1 MNNAK
6 SPKKTMASWVA
17 DLEQGIA
24 ALRPDDAG
32 RFGANA
38 RASPAKSKTHPPR
51 RPPPFHTFPDT
62 APQPVPPRLG
72 GNKSPEK
79 RPRGVGGD
87 AEGATVEH
95 GAGSGGGVA
104 FGSRSDVSDATREK
118 RATRAAAKIRTA
130 RGESRDAR
138 SAFDEMRHLATAT
151 RVSVGKQSFRARR
164 DETGVARRA
173 RSAAGAA
180 EETAA
185 RSKPASRARM
195 TSQAQMTAKQLG
207 EALDAANARIGD
219 LSARLRSAEE
229 EASEVSAARAA
240 REKAAAALERADK
253 AESASARHKEA
264 VAKLTADNM
273 VFLMRLKESETE
285 LRDARAQ
292 ADSMR
297 EELEESR
304 GAWFDKARRD
314 VERVVQNAMRRAESA
329 DAALEAEIAAGDE
342 RARKWAEE
350 NARLRAVA
358 AQNESLAETTARAAA
373 ALDEA
378 AEAGRLNE
386 LALRDSRRREFDA
399 LNAQKAATA
408 AMTAAREEM
417 GVLKQRM
424 VAMAAALE
432 DQKRVSE
439 SLVEKAKTSAAA
451 LATQQRI
458 NAGVMQL
465 KNDAEWR
472 VLEMSAA
479 FERAGLEA
487 PSRIHDWT
495 GGGDVPQPSAPRL
508 AGRPGPAVSLHSAL
522 SPLPAPNDLG
532 LGTPTPLSPETLAQA
547 TEQAVRAA
555 GVPARAPAAESV
567 EAALSEYAR
576 EFAFGAPEK
585 QGSEPEAVSK
595 PDRLPAKRSPAKR
608 SPAKRSPAKRSH
620 AKASVP
626 AAPRAASP
634 PACRA
639 RASLS
644 TTGAPLVPNSRHGNV
659 YGATATAASL
669 AHRETGEN
677 RSPSPRAK
685 KTDPGGVGPGSPAG
699 SPRRVVV
706 DPKAA
711 SPSKSDVSLGPAWG
725 TSPAK
730 GKPREDRAAAV
741 AVADARRASAE
752 WSRAQAR
759 SYSSRKELRCDVK
772 FRDAPSSPSRDA
784 DAAAYAPLPSASPR
798 SRSSMASAASNARRR
813 IDADSVPAALPAE
826 AASERSVDDD
836 DDAEDDAVVPEEVF
850 LRAAALAGDG
860 GFEGGWIG
868 GRPSLDPPHRRIA
881 GVSTGDAT
889 RASAA
894 TVSDSDDGDAPER
907 KKKKTFVAEGARPS
921 SEEEAEAEFDFG
933 VVAGHEAAMARLLGP
948 SRSAGGVADYGAT
961 RRVSPRR
968 RTGARAVEDADA
980 NDAADARG
988 GGVSFSNALPRVR

>member
-508 AGRPGPAVSLHSAL
+508 AGRPGPFA
-522 SPLPAPNDLG
+522 PLG
-532 LGTPTPLSPETLAQA
+532 I
-547 TEQAVRAA
+547 
-555 GVPARAPAAESV
+555 
-567 EAALSEYAR
+567 
-576 EFAFGAPEK
+576 
-585 QGSEPEAVSK
+585 
-595 PDRLPAKRSPAKR
+595 
-608 SPAKRSPAKRSH
+608 
-620 AKASVP
+620 VP
-626 AAPRAASP
+626 AAGAERPRA
-634 PACRA
+634 
-639 RASLS
+639 
-644 TTGAPLVPNSRHGNV
+644 RH
-659 YGATATAASL
+659 
-669 AHRETGEN
+669 
-677 RSPSPRAK
+677 
-685 KTDPGGVGPGSPAG
+685 
-699 SPRRVVV
+699 
-706 DPKAA
+706 
-711 SPSKSDVSLGPAWG
+711 
-725 TSPAK
+725 
-730 GKPREDRAAAV
+730 
-741 AVADARRASAE
+741 AD
-752 WSRAQAR
+752 
-759 SYSSRKELRCDVK
+759 
-772 FRDAPSSPSRDA
+772 
-784 DAAAYAPLPSASPR
+784 
-798 SRSSMASAASNARRR
+798 
-813 IDADSVPAALPAE
+813 
-826 AASERSVDDD
+826 
-836 DDAEDDAVVPEEVF
+836 
-850 LRAAALAGDG
+850 AALAGNARAG
-860 GFEGGWIG
+860 HRTGRASG
-868 GRPSLDPPHRRIA
+868 GRARARARRGERRSGALGIRARVRVRRAGEAGFGTRGCFETRSFAREAIA
-881 GVSTGDAT
+881 REAIAREAIAREAIAREAIAREGFGSGRPARRLAARMPRTCQSEHDWRAPRAQLAPRKCVRRDGDGREP
-889 RASAA
+889 RASRDWREP
-894 TVSDSDDGDAPER
+894 VPFSPREKD
-907 KKKKTFVAEGARPS
+907 RPGRRGS
-921 SEEEAEAEFDFG
+921 G
-933 VVAGHEAAMARLLGP
+933 L
-948 SRSAGGVADYGAT
+948 T
-961 RRVSPRR
+961 RRFAASRCRR
-968 RTGARAVEDADA
+968 
-980 NDAADARG
+980 
-988 GGVSFSNALPRVR
+988 P